1 LMTLLGAQKVF
12 WKMHVTHAASECLQ
26 PWSFRTD
33 TASLMI
39 ITLSAAWISLT
50 ALELCIFILL
60 VVLMARLGF

>member
-1 LMTLLGAQKVF
+1 MTLLGAQKVF

-26 PWSFRTD
+26 PWSF
-33 TASLMI
+33 MI